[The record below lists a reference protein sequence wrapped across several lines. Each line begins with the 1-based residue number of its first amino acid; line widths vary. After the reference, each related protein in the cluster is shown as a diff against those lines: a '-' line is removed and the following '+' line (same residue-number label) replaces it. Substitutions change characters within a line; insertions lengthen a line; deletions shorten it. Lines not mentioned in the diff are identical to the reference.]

1 MNKKLRE
8 KLDNALQELN
18 SIADLELGKPEGPG
32 PGPGPGGKIPF
43 VPPSGFGFVP
53 EFAYIQTGKPAVIIL
68 RANIPEK
75 VEAGSLVTIESNN
88 AEVTVLTPQ
97 VRIDARED
105 FTGIG
110 EAKIEL
116 EGRQVGAEAGNHR
129 HA

>member
-32 PGPGPGGKIPF
+32 HARAGRKNTF
-43 VPPSGFGFVP
+43 CAAKWFRFCS

-88 AEVTVLTPQ
+88 AEVTL
-97 VRIDARED
+97 
-105 FTGIG
+105 
-110 EAKIEL
+110 
-116 EGRQVGAEAGNHR
+116 
-129 HA
+129 